1 MEEMRE
7 IEELEFT
14 ITPKVEVGVM
24 DPPSVVNCQLDTNS
38 FAQENLPVWE
48 LYLTLSREFVHHPR
62 PVWNM
67 PLETVNW
74 EVDAE
79 LEIASVLS
87 ALVTEVTAPRDAALI
102 HDPWNE

>member
-14 ITPKVEVGVM
+14 ITPRVEVGVM

-48 LYLTLSREFVHHPR
+48 L
-62 PVWNM
+62 
-67 PLETVNW
+67 
-74 EVDAE
+74 
-79 LEIASVLS
+79 
-87 ALVTEVTAPRDAALI
+87 
-102 HDPWNE
+102 